1 MGTKYKTDKKTLVY
15 CRESRDDYGEKYE
28 RIETQRDILL
38 EFCAKNG
45 LTNIVDVI
53 MDDNMSGTSFKR
65 LEYIKEKMKNGEIEI
80 FICKDASRLGR
91 NLLESLKFIEFAEEC
106 EVEIIFESE
115 EFNRDLFPL
124 IAWFNERRA
133 KDDSDKIR
141 RVLRHKLENG
151 LVIVPKFGYKKEDG
165 KVIPDEEV
173 ADIVRK
179 IGEMAYNGST
189 PRQISDYLN
198 IIHALSPSEGNSIKR
213 KKIHSLWTADKVR
226 RIITDIT
233 YTGVQVSG
241 KIRKVSYKGKKYKK
255 VPPEEQIVI
264 ENHHEALIPKEMF
277 DSIQKNLRTFK
288 IPSRNPTNNP
298 FSGILE
304 CGRCGKTIVLRS
316 RKNGNPVKYVCSK
329 HNLEGNIKTELRED
343 WGCSPHAV
351 YFEDLK
357 NLIMNYVKAFM
368 EDAVFQQEVI
378 ESINEESSSTN
389 YESTIKNLEKREK
402 DLQHRFDIMYE
413 DRLNGI
419 LPEFMFTE
427 KTEPILKKIQ
437 DVHIEID
444 NLRNEIKSST
454 KESPQ
459 DKYTQAIQRLY
470 KEGLSAEGIKQLFE
484 KIIIFEQGEI
494 DEEIKNQYNVDD
506 EQFEELYKNGGY
518 LFVQKSPWNNLIKS
532 KQITSIEK
540 GA

>member
-1 MGTKYKTDKKTLVY
+1 
-15 CRESRDDYGEKYE
+15 
-28 RIETQRDILL
+28 
-38 EFCAKNG
+38 
-45 LTNIVDVI
+45 
-53 MDDNMSGTSFKR
+53 MSGTSFKR

-298 FSGILE
+298 FSGMLE

-470 KEGLSAEGIKQLFE
+470 EEGLSAEGIKQLFE

-494 DEEIKNQYNVDD
+494 GEEIKNQYNVDD
-506 EQFEELYKNGGY
+506 EQFKELYKNGGY

-540 GA
+540 GV

>member
-298 FSGILE
+298 FSGMLE

-389 YESTIKNLEKREK
+389 YESTIKNLEKRE

-470 KEGLSAEGIKQLFE
+470 EEGLSAEGIKQLFE

-494 DEEIKNQYNVDD
+494 GEEIKNQYNVDD
-506 EQFEELYKNGGY
+506 EQFKELYKNGGY

-540 GA
+540 GV

>member
-165 KVIPDEEV
+165 KVVPDEEV

-298 FSGILE
+298 FSGML
-304 CGRCGKTIVLRS
+304 RCGKTIVLRS

-470 KEGLSAEGIKQLFE
+470 EEGLSAEGIKQLFE

-494 DEEIKNQYNVDD
+494 GEEIKNQYNVDD

-540 GA
+540 GV

>member
-1 MGTKYKTDKKTLVY
+1 
-15 CRESRDDYGEKYE
+15 
-28 RIETQRDILL
+28 
-38 EFCAKNG
+38 
-45 LTNIVDVI
+45 
-53 MDDNMSGTSFKR
+53 MSGTSFKR

-444 NLRNEIKSST
+444 NLRNEIKNST

-470 KEGLSAEGIKQLFE
+470 EEGLSAEGIKQLFE

-494 DEEIKNQYNVDD
+494 GEEIKNQYNVDD
-506 EQFEELYKNGGY
+506 ERFEELYKNGGY

-540 GA
+540 GV